1 MSALR
6 RWLDLG
12 LLLLALVALWQA
24 LHWLAPVAL
33 SAPADTVRT
42 LADLAQSARFHQHVA
57 ETARAF
63 SFALGISI
71 VGGIVLGVP
80 LGLSR
85 LGTQVADPILV
96 SVYSLPKVTLYPV
109 ILLIFGLG
117 MPAKV
122 AFGALH
128 GIIPVTLFA
137 MNAVRNV
144 APVHLKTARVLR
156 LGYTDAFR
164 SVILPAAL
172 PEIVSGV
179 RIGFSLTLL
188 GVLIGEMFASQ
199 RGLGF
204 LLMNAIGLHD
214 VETMMAVILLLALFA
229 VVGNGLLLWLDRRLH
244 HRVG

>member
-1 MSALR
+1 VTPVR
-6 RWLDLG
+6 RWLDIG
-12 LLLLALVALWQA
+12 LLLLGIVAAWQA
-24 LHWLAPVAL
+24 LHWLAPIAL
-33 SAPADTVRT
+33 SSPLETVAR
-42 LADLAQSARFHQHVA
+42 LAQMSQSPRFHGHVA
-57 ETARAF
+57 ETASAF
-63 SFALGISI
+63 AFALGISI
-71 VGGIVLGVP
+71 AGGVLLGVP

-96 SVYSLPKVTLYPV
+96 SIYSLPKVTLYPV

-144 APVHLKTARVLR
+144 APVHLKTARILR
-156 LGYTDAFR
+156 LGYSESFR
-164 SVILPAAL
+164 AVIVPAAL

-214 VETMMAVILLLALFA
+214 VETMMAVILLLAVFA
-229 VVGNGLLLWLDRRLH
+229 AVGNALLLWVDRRLH
-244 HRVG
+244 HRAG

>member
-1 MSALR
+1 MRVR
-6 RWLDLG
+6 RWLDIGLVLLG
-12 LLLLALVALWQA
+12 IVAAWQA
-24 LHWLAPVAL
+24 LHELAPIAL
-33 SAPADTVRT
+33 SSPLQTAAK
-42 LADLAQSARFHQHVA
+42 LAQMSQSARFHGHVA
-57 ETARAF
+57 ETASAF
-63 SFALGISI
+63 AFALGISI
-71 VGGIVLGVP
+71 AGGVLLGVP

-96 SVYSLPKVTLYPV
+96 SIYSLPKVTLYPV

-144 APVHLKTARVLR
+144 APVHLKTARILR
-156 LGYTDAFR
+156 LGYAESFR
-164 SVILPAAL
+164 AVIVPAAL

-214 VETMMAVILLLALFA
+214 VETMMAVILLLAVFA
-229 VVGNGLLLWLDRRLH
+229 AVGNALLLWVDRRLH
-244 HRVG
+244 HRAG